1 MNRTISNMSARALAT
16 SDTDKPSYAPTD
28 AVTHAPIL
36 EDLEKGLERVKS
48 IGREESRRLPVT
60 GEREREQEGKIRE
73 EGEEEK
79 EGKDV
84 GDEQVDAEAGVGEMN
99 GAGQLFFNLSPLAKL
114 ESTLAFESLTVR
126 NETSLSGK
134 TWTIVVLTMQTRSR
148 RLCRI
153 ARSIRQSGA
162 SSCPV
167 ITSTRLTAADHLH
180 RPPHHRRR
188 ARRNPFP
195 VLMGRH
201 RLPPLANAHDPHQR
215 SCDGHHWP
223 QACAVCVDRRA
234 LGVFGDV
241 WLGEEY
247 HLVGRLHT
255 SDEPV

>member
-99 GAGQLFFNLSPLAKL
+99 GEELPKNNLL
-114 ESTLAFESLTVR
+114 
-126 NETSLSGK
+126 
-134 TWTIVVLTMQTRSR
+134 VVMP
-148 RLCRI
+148 
-153 ARSIRQSGA
+153 A
-162 SSCPV
+162 
-167 ITSTRLTAADHLH
+167 
-180 RPPHHRRR
+180 
-188 ARRNPFP
+188 
-195 VLMGRH
+195 
-201 RLPPLANAHDPHQR
+201 
-215 SCDGHHWP
+215 
-223 QACAVCVDRRA
+223 
-234 LGVFGDV
+234 
-241 WLGEEY
+241 
-247 HLVGRLHT
+247 
-255 SDEPV
+255 